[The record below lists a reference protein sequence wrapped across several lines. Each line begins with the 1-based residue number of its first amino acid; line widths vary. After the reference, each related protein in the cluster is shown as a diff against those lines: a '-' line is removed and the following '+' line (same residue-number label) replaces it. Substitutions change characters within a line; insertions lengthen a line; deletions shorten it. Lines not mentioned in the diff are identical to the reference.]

1 VTLLEQILAEIRARG
16 PITFAR
22 YMHLCLYHPELGY
35 YRAPRERFGAAGD
48 FYTSAQVHPAFAR
61 LLVRRWA
68 GMWQALGGGPFTLL
82 EMGAG
87 RGELAR
93 QAQDWAAR
101 AYPEFARSLHYIALE
116 YGDPLPAP
124 FSGCVFSNEFFDA
137 QPVHVLRLQSGEL
150 CEMYV
155 AERGGQLAWARG
167 RLSSPELAG
176 WLDRL
181 HIQPE
186 DGQTIELSLE
196 AAAWMPTLGRL
207 LARGWVLTFDY
218 GYRAREI
225 SGGRRF
231 FDGSLMSYRKHTAS
245 EEVLGD
251 PGQRD
256 LTAHVNFDLLA
267 EAGREAGLVESRFC
281 SQARFLMD
289 LGQADQFSEVF
300 ADCRSEADHVKARLL
315 LKTLLFDL
323 GETIQVLEQ
332 QVTSDQ

>member
-16 PITFAR
+16 TITFAR
-22 YMHLCLYHPELGY
+22 YVDLCLYHSELGY
-35 YRAPRERFGAAGD
+35 YRAPRQRFGAAGD
-48 FYTSAQVHPAFAR
+48 FYTSAQVHAAFAR

-87 RGELAR
+87 RGEVAR
-93 QAQDWAAR
+93 EAQAWAAR
-101 AYPEFARSLHYIALE
+101 AYPEFARSLRYIPLE

-137 QPVHVLRLQSGEL
+137 QPAHVVRFQSGEL
-150 CEMYV
+150 YEMHV
-155 AERGGQLAWARG
+155 AERGGRLAWAQG

-196 AAAWMPTLGRL
+196 AAAWMRRLGAL
-207 LARGWVLTFDY
+207 LERGWVITFDY

-245 EEVLGD
+245 QEVLRD

-281 SQARFLMD
+281 SQSRYLMD

-300 ADCRSEADHVKARLL
+300 ADCQTEADRVRARLL

-332 QVTSDQ
+332 SSDE